1 MPSAVVKW
9 FDCRKGFGFL
19 INSAGDDIFV
29 HFSVIVGDGFRRLR
43 DGDTVEYEAV
53 RGPKGLSAVRVLMS
67 APAPVAI
74 QGDTLIGA
82 PKKPANHGKARQ
94 KLQSRVA

>member
-1 MPSAVVKW
+1 MASAVVKW

-19 INSAGDDIFV
+19 LNSAGDDIFV

-53 RGPKGLSAVRVLMS
+53 RGPKGLSAIRVFM
-67 APAPVAI
+67 PTPGPVTV

-82 PKKPANHGKARQ
+82 PKTPVNHGKARP
-94 KLQSRVA
+94 KSRSRVA